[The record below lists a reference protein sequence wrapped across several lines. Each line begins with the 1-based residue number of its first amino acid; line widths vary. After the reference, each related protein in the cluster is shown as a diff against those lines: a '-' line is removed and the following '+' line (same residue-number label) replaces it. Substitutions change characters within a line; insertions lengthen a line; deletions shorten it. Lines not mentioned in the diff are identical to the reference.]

1 MAAQT
6 EYYEEEQAPVR
17 TVAQDVMRAEASIV
31 PEDSISGRAL
41 LAVIAIMTFLAT
53 LTLGAVVLVRSAAGE
68 WQSAVAREVTIQVR
82 PSAERNAEAD
92 VQRAVALASATLGVA
107 GVRPYSKEESSR
119 LLEPWL
125 GSGLA
130 LDELPVPR
138 MIVMRIKP
146 GETPDLVS
154 LRKQLA
160 EQVPGSS
167 LDDHRGWVDRMRAMA
182 RSAVAV
188 GLAILG

>member
-1 MAAQT
+1 MSIAMAAQDDD
-6 EYYEEEQAPVR
+6 YEEQQQQAPAR
-17 TVAQDVMRAEASIV
+17 AAADDMPLRAEASIV

-53 LTLGAVVLVRSAAGE
+53 LTLGAVVLVRSAAGD

-82 PSAERNAEAD
+82 PSSERNLDAD
-92 VQRAVALASATLGVA
+92 VQKAAALASGTPGVT
-107 GVRPYSKEESSR
+107 GVRPYTKEESGR

-138 MIVMRIKP
+138 MIVVRIAP
-146 GETPDLVS
+146 GKTPDLAG
-154 LRKQLA
+154 LRTQLA
-160 EQVPGSS
+160 AQIPGAS
-167 LDDHRGWVDRMRAMA
+167 LDDHRAFIDR
-182 RSAVAV
+182 
-188 GLAILG
+188 